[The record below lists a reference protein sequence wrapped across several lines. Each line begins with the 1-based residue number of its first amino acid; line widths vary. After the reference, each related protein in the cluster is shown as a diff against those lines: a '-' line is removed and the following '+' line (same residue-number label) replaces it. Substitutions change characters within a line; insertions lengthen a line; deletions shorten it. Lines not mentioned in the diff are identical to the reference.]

1 MFSINKP
8 RPYTKFNLVFDVG
21 SNTWDLTTEPV
32 SEFDKD
38 DYEYLRKEVHPN
50 VRFTVIPGYAVIA
63 FAPACE
69 NPDCRM
75 LKVAV
80 SYCAPEDTFSK
91 KTGKYQAL
99 LKFDREEFVQL
110 PIAGYWRRVGTTAL
124 KEYLREMFTL

>member
-1 MFSINKP
+1 M
-8 RPYTKFNLVFDVG
+8 FNLVFDVG
-21 SNTWDLTTEPV
+21 SNTWNLDSDPIP
-32 SEFDKD
+32 EFDRAH
-38 DYEYLRKEVHPN
+38 YFWIRKEYED
-50 VRFTVIPGYAVIA
+50 VRFAVIPNCAVIA

-110 PIAGYWRRVGTTAL
+110 PLMDFWRFEGTKELKQAL
-124 KEYLREMFTL
+124 RYSFDI

>member
-1 MFSINKP
+1 M
-8 RPYTKFNLVFDVG
+8 FNLVFDVE
-21 SNTWDLTTEPV
+21 SNLWNLNSDPV
-32 SEFDKD
+32 PEFDND
-38 DYEYLRKEVHPN
+38 DYIYLRKKVHPD
-50 VRFTVIPGYAVIA
+50 VRFAIIPGYAVIA

-69 NPDCRM
+69 NPNCRM

-110 PIAGYWRRVGTTAL
+110 PLMSFWSDFGTPHL
-124 KEYLREMFTL
+124 KDCLRYMFSV

>member
-8 RPYTKFNLVFDVG
+8 RPYTKFNLVFDVE
-21 SNTWDLTTEPV
+21 SNLWNLNSDPV
-32 SEFDKD
+32 AEFDKAA
-38 DYEYLRKEVHPN
+38 YLWLRKENPN
-50 VRFTVIPGYAVIA
+50 VRFAVIPDCAVIA

-69 NPDCRM
+69 NSDCRM

-80 SYCAPEDTFSK
+80 SYCAPGDIFSK

-110 PIAGYWRRVGTTAL
+110 PLMDFWQDNGTASL
-124 KEYLREMFTL
+124 KEFLRNTFNV